1 MVKDSTFRS
10 KLKKEINSVLSK
22 GQKRRK
28 RAKSVQDRQ
37 KVLRWEM
44 EKIRHAY
51 GKYRKAMSAL
61 NERTRLEP
69 ELMKARRTKRPKRAP
84 RWTDKKPSQKTRR
97 Y

>member
-44 EKIRHAY
+44 ERIVDC
-51 GKYRKAMSAL
+51 GL
-61 NERTRLEP
+61 
-69 ELMKARRTKRPKRAP
+69 
-84 RWTDKKPSQKTRR
+84 
-97 Y
+97 